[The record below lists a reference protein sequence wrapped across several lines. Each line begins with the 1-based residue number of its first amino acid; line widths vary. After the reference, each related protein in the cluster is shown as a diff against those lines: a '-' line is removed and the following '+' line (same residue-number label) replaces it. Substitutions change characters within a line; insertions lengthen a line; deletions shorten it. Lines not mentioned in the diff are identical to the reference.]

1 MWVIITQKRLLS
13 RTKCYSLFYKQ
24 IVGHYLARDVFR
36 SVHASLL
43 AIVSSI

>member
-1 MWVIITQKRLLS
+1 MQTIITYEKI
-13 RTKCYSLFYKQ
+13 KCYSLFYKQ
-24 IVGHYLARDVFR
+24 IVRYYLARDAFR